1 MKSSRW
7 PRNYISLF
15 LPEWF
20 SPPIV
25 HTVKYMYAVGLN
37 CTTQTGPRKYFHA
50 SMAKRGGDKWQ

>member
-7 PRNYISLF
+7 PRYYISLF

-37 CTTQTGPRKYFHA
+37 LMTQTGPRKYFHA
-50 SMAKRGGDKWQ
+50 RMAKRGGR

>member
-15 LPEWF
+15 LPERF

-25 HTVKYMYAVGLN
+25 QTVKYMYDMRLN
-37 CTTQTGPRKYFHA
+37 WMTQTGPRKYFHA
-50 SMAKRGGDKWQ
+50 RTAKRGGS